1 VEAVP
6 EAFESDYE
14 SAAESP
20 GFLLWQVTNLWQR
33 QMRAVLKDVDLTH
46 VQFVL
51 LASLAWLCRDDR
63 AVVSQSALA
72 QHARIDVMMTSQV
85 LRTLEQKG
93 FIERTAHPH
102 DTRANALS
110 VTPQGHLLAQRAIG
124 LVEAADRRFFG
135 PLGRDI
141 PKLNDALRTL
151 AGGGDE

>member
-1 VEAVP
+1 VP
-6 EAFESDYE
+6 EAFESDYK

-33 QMRAVLKDVDLTH
+33 QIRAVLKDVDLTR

-51 LASLAWLCRDDR
+51 LASLAWLCRDR
-63 AVVSQSALA
+63 AVVTQSALA

-93 FIERTAHPH
+93 FIVRSAHPH

-110 VTPQGHLLAQRAIG
+110 VTPQGQQLAQRAIR
-124 LVEAADRRFFG
+124 LVEEADRRFFA
-135 PLGRDI
+135 PLGEDI
-141 PKLNDALRTL
+141 PTFNDALQRL
-151 AGGGDE
+151 ATAEDE

>member
-1 VEAVP
+1 MKAVP
-6 EAFESDYE
+6 ERFESDYD

-72 QHARIDVMMTSQV
+72 LHARIDVMMTSQV

-93 FIERTAHPH
+93 FIARVAHPH

-110 VTPQGHLLAQRAIG
+110 VTPQGTQLAQRAIQ

-135 PLGRDI
+135 PLGADI
-141 PKLNDALRTL
+141 LQFNGALQIL
-151 AGGGDE
+151 ATTEEE

>member
-1 VEAVP
+1 MP
-6 EAFESDYE
+6 EGLESEYE
-14 SAAESP
+14 SATESP

-51 LASLAWLCRDDR
+51 LASLAWLSRDR
-63 AVVSQSALA
+63 AVVTQSALA

-124 LVEAADRRFFG
+124 LVEAADSRFFG